1 MPFWIPWL
9 HTRYLGDD
17 DDVIK
22 ELHQYAVEAKSS
34 ASPENLKF
42 IHVSGDDFG
51 ESVAKMVGCTKK
63 DHCCFV

>member
-1 MPFWIPWL
+1 M
-9 HTRYLGDD
+9 GDD